1 MLHLPYKEMI
11 FREFGDHCSCIG
23 YFDFDTSLCYSFWF
37 FKIILVIL
45 LVVLAF
51 YIPKGHFG
59 QGEKVYKI
67 YLQVICLYYIT
78 KKN

>member
-1 MLHLPYKEMI
+1 MYWYILVV
-11 FREFGDHCSCIG
+11 
-23 YFDFDTSLCYSFWF
+23 DTSLCYSFWF

-59 QGEKVYKI
+59 QGEKVYK
-67 YLQVICLYYIT
+67 YIKCIFAGHLPLLHN

>member
-1 MLHLPYKEMI
+1 MYW
-11 FREFGDHCSCIG
+11 
-23 YFDFDTSLCYSFWF
+23 YFLVLDTSLCYSFWF
-37 FKIILVIL
+37 FKIIMVIL

-78 KKN
+78 KKKLKLLIEGKNPKV